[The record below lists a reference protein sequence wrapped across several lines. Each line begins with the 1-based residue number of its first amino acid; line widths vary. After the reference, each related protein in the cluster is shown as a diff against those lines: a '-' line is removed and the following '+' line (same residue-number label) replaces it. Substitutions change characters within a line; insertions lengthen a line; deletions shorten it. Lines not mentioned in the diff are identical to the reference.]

1 MSDPH
6 ARFRFLAVAS
16 AVVLILAGC
25 ATDRGSD
32 LERWM
37 RRGYSESYRSPIT
50 EERAHLVA
58 GFASGFAVQDATPFR
73 QLGYVDA
80 QIDGSLALHET
91 TPAVRGWGAY
101 AFRLGGGRR
110 LILQAP
116 HSESDI
122 GTARIG
128 IGLYAL
134 ARGRAVALNSAHRSL
149 PDADQAGAGDTP
161 FLLFTQ
167 EALRAGPDTLVVQ
180 LHGFGE
186 ATALKYAL
194 TGETMVASNG
204 TREPDPA
211 LRTFAACARGA
222 GIDVRLFPEEAAY
235 PGGTRNAVGRLV
247 RNYPEARFMHL
258 EMGASLRASLV
269 REPSRLQ
276 AFAACL

>member
-1 MSDPH
+1 M
-6 ARFRFLAVAS
+6 
-16 AVVLILAGC
+16 LILGGC
-25 ATDRGSD
+25 ATDRGSE

-37 RRGYSESYRSPIT
+37 RSGYSEYYRVPAE
-50 EERAHLVA
+50 EERASLAH
-58 GFASGFAVQDATPFR
+58 GFASGFASGLAVRDAMPWR

-80 QIDGSLALHET
+80 QIDGSLALHEA
-91 TPAVRGWGAY
+91 TPAFRGWGAY
-101 AFRLGGGRR
+101 AFRLDGGRP
-110 LILQAP
+110 LVLQAP
-116 HSESDI
+116 HSESDM
-122 GTARIG
+122 GTAT
-128 IGLYAL
+128 IGLGLYTL

-149 PDADQAGAGDTP
+149 PDADQASAADTP

-167 EALRAGPDTLVVQ
+167 EALRVGPDTLVVQ

-186 ATALKYAL
+186 ATARKYGL
-194 TGETMVASNG
+194 TGNTMVASNA

-211 LRTFAACARGA
+211 LRAFAACARDA
-222 GIDVRLFPEEAAY
+222 GIDVRLFPQEAAY

-276 AFAACL
+276 AFAECL

>member
-1 MSDPH
+1 M
-6 ARFRFLAVAS
+6 LT
-16 AVVLILAGC
+16 LAGC
-25 ATDRGSD
+25 ATDRGSE

-37 RRGYSESYRSPIT
+37 RRGYSEYYRVPAE
-50 EERAHLVA
+50 EERARLAHGFA
-58 GFASGFAVQDATPFR
+58 SGFASGFAVQDAMPWR

-80 QIDGSLALHET
+80 HIDGSLALREA
-91 TPAVRGWGAY
+91 TPAFRGWGAY

-110 LILQAP
+110 LVLQAP

-128 IGLYAL
+128 LGLYAHAL
-134 ARGRAVALNSAHRSL
+134 GRAVALNSAHRSL
-149 PDADQAGAGDTP
+149 PDADQAGAADTP
-161 FLLFTQ
+161 FVMFTQ

-186 ATALKYAL
+186 ATARKYGL
-194 TGETMVASNG
+194 TGDTMVASNA

-211 LRTFAACARGA
+211 LRAFANCARVA

-247 RNYPEARFMHL
+247 RHYPEARFMHL
-258 EMGASLRASLV
+258 EMGVSLRASLV

>member
-1 MSDPH
+1 M
-6 ARFRFLAVAS
+6 
-16 AVVLILAGC
+16 LIIAGC

-37 RRGYSESYRSPIT
+37 RRGYSESYRVPVE
-50 EERAHLVA
+50 EERTRLAE
-58 GFASGFAVQDATPFR
+58 GFASGFASGLAVQDAAPWR
-73 QLGYVDA
+73 QLGYVGA
-80 QIDGSLALHET
+80 QIDGSLALHEA
-91 TPAVRGWGAY
+91 TPAFRGWGAY
-101 AFRLGGGRR
+101 AFRPGDARR
-110 LILQAP
+110 LVVQAP

-122 GTARIG
+122 GTAPIG
-128 IGLYAL
+128 LGLYAL

-149 PDADQAGAGDTP
+149 PDADQAGAAGTP

-167 EALRAGPDTLVVQ
+167 QALRAEPDTLVVQ

-186 ATALKYAL
+186 ATARKYGL
-194 TGETMVASNG
+194 TGDTMVASNA
-204 TREPDPA
+204 TRKPDPA
-211 LRTFAACARGA
+211 LRAFAACARDA

-247 RNYPEARFMHL
+247 RQSPEARFMHL

-276 AFAACL
+276 SLAACL